1 MKKKLKLFSIVI
13 ALTILAPV
21 TSRAQSIADL
31 IGQLTLDYQKLAG
44 LKSILNQM
52 YQGYETL
59 SRGYNSVK
67 DVSQGNFSLHE
78 AFLNGLMVVSPT
90 VRKYPRVANIISDQ
104 STLMGEYRAAY
115 SSNRSN
121 PHFSPDEL
129 AYMLEV
135 YNNLVN
141 ASLKN
146 IDDLLMVM
154 TDSKLRMSDAE
165 RLSLIDRIYKESHN
179 QLSFLRQ
186 FNDQASKLAAQ
197 RSRIAEDK
205 NGVRSI
211 YGIN

>member
-13 ALTILAPV
+13 ALTVLAPV

-31 IGQLTLDYQKLAG
+31 IEQLTLDYQKLAG
-44 LKSILNQM
+44 LKNILNQM

-78 AFLNGLMVVSPT
+78 AFLDGLMVVSPT

-104 STLMGEYRAAY
+104 STLMVEYRAAY

>member
-44 LKSILNQM
+44 LKNILNQM

>member
-1 MKKKLKLFSIVI
+1 MMM
-13 ALTILAPV
+13 AILVPI
-21 TSRAQSIADL
+21 TGRAQSIADM
-31 IGQLTLDYQKLAG
+31 IEQLTLDYQKLAG
-44 LKSILNQM
+44 LKNILNQM
-52 YQGYETL
+52 YQGYETI
-59 SRGYNSVK
+59 SKGYNSVK

-78 AFLNGLMVVSPT
+78 AFLDGLMVVSPT
-90 VRKYPRVANIISDQ
+90 VRKYPRVGDIISDQ
-104 STLMGEYRAAY
+104 ATLMGEYRSAY
-115 SSNRSN
+115 GSNRSN
-121 PHFSPDEL
+121 PNFSPDEL
-129 AYMLEV
+129 GYMLEV

-186 FNDQASKLAAQ
+186 FNDQAAKLAAQ
-197 RSRIAEDK
+197 RSRSAADK

-211 YGIN
+211 YGIK